1 MKKLMGCLYMSK
13 KKTKAQLY
21 TEAQLYYNGKPIEFF
36 EQILGVTL
44 DEQQKELLSLVVPG
58 CRIMVK
64 SGKGTG
70 KSFLLAGLVF
80 YFEFCFPD
88 TFIRTISPS
97 YDQLL
102 SVLMREAQNHKQRM
116 IPDVGDSF
124 TVQHDKVYLTKLPTN
139 SMECVS
145 SNTSK
150 KERLGGMHSHTQVLL
165 FDEASG
171 ISDEAYYMSLT
182 SMGTAHM
189 GGYVIGV
196 SNPERGDDSFYYN
209 LFARKVA
216 GWDLRTFT
224 AQKSAQVKPEFI
236 QQMKDLY
243 GEDGDEYRVAILGK
257 FPRADGSTYIP
268 MGLVEKA
275 ISNIT
280 ERVAYIYEPI
290 IIGADIA
297 RSKSGDKTVFVV
309 RQGRKVHD
317 IVAFQTDDTMITVA
331 KLKDLYMKS
340 GAQLICMDAD
350 GVGGPV
356 ADRCRELLLP
366 VTDVRGSLPSNNPRQ
381 YANVR
386 TQLWGELREWLEE
399 GDIPDHFEL
408 KKELG
413 TMKWGYS
420 GKMAEQ
426 LVSKKKLTDARGK
439 KLNSPDYADA
449 LCYTFFFSTLSMTK
463 RKTKALPIHKRVSI

>member
-1 MKKLMGCLYMSK
+1 MAK
-13 KKTKAQLY
+13 KKTKAELV
-21 TEAQLYYNGKPIEFF
+21 TEAQLFYHGKPVQFF
-36 EQILGVTL
+36 QDILGVTL
-44 DEQQKELLSLVVPG
+44 DDQQKELLMLVEPG
-58 CRIMVK
+58 VRAMVK

-70 KSFLLAGLVF
+70 KSFLLSGLVF
-80 YFEFCFPD
+80 YFLMCFPD
-88 TFIRTISPS
+88 TFVRVLSPS

-102 SVLMREAQNHKQRM
+102 AILMRECKHHHQRM
-116 IPDVGDSF
+116 IPEIAELF

-139 SMECVS
+139 MMECVS

-150 KERLGGMHSHTQVLL
+150 QERLGGMHSFTQVILL
-165 FDEASG
+165 DEASG
-171 ISDEAYYMSLT
+171 ISDQAYFMTLS
-182 SMGTAHM
+182 SMGTAHK

-209 LFARKVA
+209 LFARQVA
-216 GWDLRTFT
+216 GWDLLTFT
-224 AQKSAQVKPEFI
+224 AQCSGQVKPEFI

-243 GEDGDEYRVAILGK
+243 GEDGDEYRVAILGE
-257 FPRADGSTYIP
+257 FPRSDGSTYIP

-275 ISNIT
+275 IEHT
-280 ERVAYIYEPI
+280 AERASYIYEPI
-290 IIGADIA
+290 IIGVDVA
-297 RSKSGDKTVFVV
+297 RSKSGDKTTFVV
-309 RQGRKVHD
+309 RQGNKVLD
-317 IVAFQTDDTMITVA
+317 IIGFQTEDTMVTVA
-331 KLKDLYMKS
+331 KLKDLYSKS
-340 GAQLICMDAD
+340 GAQQICMDAD

-356 ADRCRELLLP
+356 ADRCRELQLP
-366 VTDVRGSLPSNNPRQ
+366 VVDVRGSLTSSNPRQ

-386 TQLWGELREWLEE
+386 TQLWGEMREWLDV
-399 GDIPDHFEL
+399 GDIPDHYEL

-449 LCYTFFFSTLSMTK
+449 LAYTFFFSTLSVVR
-463 RKTKALPIHKRVSI
+463 RKVKAMQIQRRRSI

>member
-1 MKKLMGCLYMSK
+1 MAT
-13 KKTKAQLY
+13 KKTKAELY

-36 EQILGVTL
+36 EQVLRVTL
-44 DEQQKELLSLVVPG
+44 DEQQKELLRKVVPG

-102 SVLMREAQNHKQRM
+102 SVLMRECQNHKSRM

-124 TVQHDKVYLTKLPTN
+124 TVQHDKVYLTKAPTN

-150 KERLGGMHSHTQVLL
+150 QERLGGMHSFTQVLL

-171 ISDEAYYMSLT
+171 ISDEAYYMTLS
-182 SMGTAHM
+182 SMGTSEG

-196 SNPERGDDSFYYN
+196 SNPERGEESFYYN
-209 LFARKVA
+209 LFARNVV
-216 GWDLRTFT
+216 GWDLLTFT
-224 AQKSAQVKPEFI
+224 GQRSAQVKSEFI

-243 GEDGDEYRVAILGK
+243 GEEGDEYRVAVLGE
-257 FPRADGSTYIP
+257 FPRSDGSTYIP
-268 MGLVEKA
+268 MGLVEQA
-275 ISNIT
+275 VANII
-280 ERVAYIYEPI
+280 ERTAYIYEPI
-290 IIGADIA
+290 VIGADIA
-297 RSKSGDKTVFVV
+297 RSKSGDKTVFIA
-309 RQGRKVHD
+309 RQGRKVLD
-317 IVAFQTDDTMITVA
+317 IVSFQTDDTMETVA
-331 KLKDLYMKS
+331 KLKDFYTKT
-340 GAQLICMDAD
+340 GAQAICMDAD

-366 VTDVRGSLPSNNPRQ
+366 VTDVRGSLPSTNPRQ
-381 YANVR
+381 YANIR
-386 TQLWGELREWLEE
+386 TQLWGEMREWLST
-399 GDIPDHFEL
+399 GSIPDHYDL

-439 KLNSPDYADA
+439 RIGSPDYADA
-449 LCYTFFFSTLSMTK
+449 LCYTFFFSSLSMVK
-463 RKTKALPIHKRVSI
+463 RKVKAQMIQRRRSI